1 MRANTRPQ
9 GLFSPRLLAHL
20 ALGSVALIYGLNYFI
35 AKTVFEVLDP
45 AGAVAIRT
53 LGSALLF
60 WLAAAWL
67 RKPLLPAQKDRWRLV
82 LCALLGVILNQNLF
96 FAGLSRTLEVNASVL
111 MTTSPLFLFL
121 ATWLMRSERMSG
133 LKMLGLA
140 LAFGG
145 AFLLTATGKAIE
157 WGGSQWWGD
166 LLVLANAATYAVYLV
181 VVRPLMGRYHVAQV
195 MLWVF
200 GISVVANLPF
210 GIADIL
216 AANWQAAAWQHYA
229 ALAYVVIAVTV
240 MAYGLNAFAL
250 QTLPSSQVGIYIY
263 LQPVIVALLAAFL
276 PTKSINWWQVACMA
290 LVIAGVALV
299 SYRKKT

>member
-1 MRANTRPQ
+1 MSSNSRPA
-9 GLFSPRLLAHL
+9 GLLTPRLLAHL

-67 RKPLLPAQKDRWRLV
+67 RKPMWPAKEDRWRLV

-121 ATWLMRSERMSG
+121 ATYLMRSERMNG
-133 LKMLGLA
+133 WKMLGLT
-140 LAFGG
+140 LAFGS

-157 WGGSQWWGD
+157 WGGTQWWGD

-181 VVRPLMGRYHVAQV
+181 MVRPLMGRYHVMQV
-195 MLWVF
+195 MMWVF
-200 GISVVANLPF
+200 GISVLANLPF
-210 GIADIL
+210 GLADIL
-216 AANWQAAAWQHYA
+216 AADWQAAGWQHHA
-229 ALAYVVIAVTV
+229 ALAYVVLAVTV
-240 MAYGLNAFAL
+240 LAYGLNAFAL

-263 LQPVIVALLAAFL
+263 LQPVIVAVLAAFL
-276 PTKSINWWQVACMA
+276 PNKIITWWQISCMA
-290 LVIAGVALV
+290 FVIAGVALV